1 MIDRRMGIIR
11 KLVEDRGFGFLKVLE
26 KRDDGKPA
34 RVDKAFPD
42 VFLHYYQL
50 KNAGIAQVAVGDV
63 LEFDITQN
71 DKGLNATK
79 VSLVQ

>member
-1 MIDRRMGIIR
+1 MKRRIGVIR
-11 KLVEDRGFGFLKVLE
+11 KWVEDRGFGFLKVLE

-34 RVDKAFPD
+34 GVDSSFPD

-50 KNAGIAQVAVGDV
+50 KNARIAQVAVGDV
-63 LEFDITQN
+63 LEFDVTQG

-79 VSLVQ
+79 VSLLQ